1 MDYTVSLQVQHQLAV
16 FPTHFYQGYSVELQ
30 MKSTE
35 VDQGLF
41 TDSYCKVCSAQLIS
55 ESQRVA
61 HYESRKH
68 SNKVRLYY
76 MLHPVDG
83 GCPAKKL
90 RTDNGSDEGDVDK
103 NKCCTLCNM
112 SFTSAVVAQ
121 SHYQGKIH
129 AKRLKLLLGEQ
140 PAITIKE
147 APQSPVKS
155 SPETSPMTFPRQCG
169 NSDRYCQLC
178 NAWFNNPGMAQQHYD
193 GKKHKKNA
201 VRAELLEQLGK
212 TLDMGEMKGLKRS
225 YTCEVCSITLNS
237 VAQYHAHLQGSKHQ
251 NNAYATRI
259 ENHLLNAA
267 RKDPREVAG
276 NQPKFTADYSKAT
289 TRRRNPCY
297 KVMYQ
302 TRNKGFEAFLIYPA
316 TIKLSLLHLSGAK
329 RGRAPVKTGCID

>member
-1 MDYTVSLQVQHQLAV
+1 MDYTLSLQVQHHLTV
-16 FPTHFYQGYSVELQ
+16 YPTHLYQGYSVELQ
-30 MKSTE
+30 MKSTQ
-35 VDQGLF
+35 VDHSLF

-68 SNKVRLYY
+68 ANKVRLYY

-90 RTDNGSDEGDVDK
+90 RTDDGSDDGDVDK

-140 PAITIKE
+140 PAITAKE
-147 APQSPVKS
+147 ESPSPVKS
-155 SPETSPMTFPRQCG
+155 PSSETSPVSANRQHRD
-169 NSDRYCQLC
+169 SDRYCQLC

-201 VRAELLEQLGK
+201 ARADLLEQLGK
-212 TLDMGEMKGLKRS
+212 TLDVGEMKGLKRC
-225 YTCEVCSITLNS
+225 YTCDICSVTLNS

-251 NNAYATRI
+251 NKSVLTCTHNLTKIQNSTQRMHI
-259 ENHLLNAA
+259 
-267 RKDPREVAG
+267 
-276 NQPKFTADYSKAT
+276 QS
-289 TRRRNPCY
+289 
-297 KVMYQ
+297 M
-302 TRNKGFEAFLIYPA
+302 
-316 TIKLSLLHLSGAK
+316 
-329 RGRAPVKTGCID
+329 